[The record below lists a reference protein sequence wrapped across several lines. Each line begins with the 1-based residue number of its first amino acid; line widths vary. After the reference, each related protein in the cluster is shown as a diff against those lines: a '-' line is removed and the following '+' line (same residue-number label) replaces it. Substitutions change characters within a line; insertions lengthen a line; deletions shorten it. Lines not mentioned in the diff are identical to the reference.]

1 MISMRQVGKTF
12 RTETVETSALKSL
25 DLEITP
31 QEFVAIVGPSGS
43 GKSTFLNIA
52 GLLESVDSGTYL
64 LDGVD
69 VSNMTDRQRSRLRN
83 EKIGFVFQSFNLIAD
98 LNIFDNI
105 DVPLR
110 YRGLKARERRQR
122 IESVTATVGLA
133 GRLKHYPSQLSG
145 GQQQRV
151 AIARALSTEPSLL
164 LADEP
169 TGNLDT
175 DMATSV
181 MDLLLELH
189 SNGSTVVMVTH
200 DPTLASQAQRQVYLK
215 DGLVED
221 SLMSQ

>member
-122 IESVTATVGLA
+122 IESVAATVGLA

-221 SLMSQ
+221 TLMSQ